1 MEKME
6 KILVVDDDKDLLK
19 LVATGLEEEGY
30 EVLTATSAQEALRTA
45 YREHPDLVILDI
57 MLPGSIDGIEVCRR
71 LRELTDIPIIMLTA
85 MSREKDVVRGLSAGA
100 DDYVTKPFGMAELLA
115 RVQACLRRKAS
126 TSEERKTT
134 IVVGDLTI
142 DLARHKVMVRGQPVD
157 LTPTEFRLLAY
168 LARHKGYVIHHE
180 RLLTEVWGPE
190 YRDQLDYLRLYISYL
205 RRKIEED
212 PAKPQIIKTER
223 GVGYYLDG

>member
-1 MEKME
+1 MYAE
-6 KILVVDDDKDLLK
+6 KILVVDDDRDLLK
-19 LVATGLEEEGY
+19 LVADGLSQEGY
-30 EVLTATSAQEALRTA
+30 HVLTATDAREALRIA
-45 YREHPDLVILDI
+45 YREHPDLIVLDI
-57 MLPGSIDGIEVCRR
+57 MLPGMDGIETCRR
-71 LRELTDIPIIMLTA
+71 LRELTEVPIIMLTA

-100 DDYVTKPFGMAELLA
+100 DDYVTKPFGMAELVA
-115 RVQACLRRKAS
+115 RVRACLRRKAGDAGRRS
-126 TSEERKTT
+126 SV
-134 IVVGDLTI
+134 IVAGELVV
-142 DLARHKVMVRGQPVD
+142 DLARHRVTVRNEPVE

-168 LARHKGYVIHHE
+168 LARHRGYVIHHE

-212 PAKPQIIKTER
+212 PSKPQLIKTER

>member
-6 KILVVDDDKDLLK
+6 KILVVDDDQDLLK
-19 LVATGLEEEGY
+19 LVVTGLQEEGY
-30 EVLTATSAQEALRTA
+30 QVLTATNAQEALRVA

-57 MLPGSIDGIEVCRR
+57 MLPGTLDGIDVCRR

-126 TSEERKTT
+126 TTEERKTT

-212 PAKPQIIKTER
+212 PANPQLIKTER